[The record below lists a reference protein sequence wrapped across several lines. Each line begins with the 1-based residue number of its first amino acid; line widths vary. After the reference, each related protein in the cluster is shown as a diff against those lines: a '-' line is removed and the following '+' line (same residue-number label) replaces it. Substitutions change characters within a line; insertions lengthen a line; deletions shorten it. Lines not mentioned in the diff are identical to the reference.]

1 MSGPRTKGASPVRT
15 SSKSKAKP
23 PGASN
28 EPGLSGRQ
36 VGVQLGDATVRAMVL
51 GGAARVFSEKGVRAA
66 SVEDILEAS
75 QISRRTFYRS
85 YTSKEDVLAALY
97 RLGTEGLLAACHL
110 AVLEESDPVRRFERC
125 MDAHLRSARELGR
138 IIFVLG
144 GEAHRQESPL
154 HARRME
160 VQESIVNMLLPSAKT
175 KDGAPIDPLLLRAL
189 VIGIEGVTRTLLG
202 ESDEGR
208 NVTDEG
214 IARARR
220 VMLRMLSGT
229 LAGEGERV
237 SPLPLA

>member
-1 MSGPRTKGASPVRT
+1 MSGPRTKPPASREKRPSKPRSTPKGSSET
-15 SSKSKAKP
+15 SS
-23 PGASN
+23 
-28 EPGLSGRQ
+28 SGRQ

-51 GGAARVFSEKGVRAA
+51 GGAARVFAERGVRAA

-75 QISRRTFYRS
+75 QVSRRTFYRS

-110 AVLEESDPVRRFERC
+110 AVLEESDPLRRFERC

-160 VQESIVNMLLPSAKT
+160 VQEAIVNMLVPSAKT
-175 KDGAPIDPLLLRAL
+175 KEGAPIDPLLLRAL

-237 SPLPLA
+237 SALPTT